1 MTGSDGDSPK
11 SGEEP
16 GQDALSGP
24 PQPGQSAQSTGSEPV
39 AGPPPHPLDGQW
51 HIATDGKVYGPYSG
65 HDIEKF
71 ITEGRVTS
79 LTNVARVG
87 SEKWQRAGDDRTL
100 GALFGTNLPAAK
112 ASRTVQAGEGS
123 AVVQINNVYPDPAL
137 MMGSEMGPKSPGIA
151 LLLSLLIPGVG
162 QMYNSQVAKGILML
176 IGWILL
182 WFVWLGW
189 VIWIWA
195 MIDAYQEAKHLNYE
209 FNRRLARH
217 RNG

>member
-1 MTGSDGDSPK
+1 MTGSDGESPK

-16 GQDALSGP
+16 GQDTLSGP
-24 PQPGQSAQSTGSEPV
+24 PQAGQSAQSTGSEPV

-100 GALFGTNLPAAK
+100 GTLFGILRLASLYAAMGNRIEAEK
-112 ASRTVQAGEGS
+112 HFDI
-123 AVVQINNVYPDPAL
+123 VVQTLTTPDADVVPQTERARAAV
-137 MMGSEMGPKSPGIA
+137 E
-151 LLLSLLIPGVG
+151 SLQGT
-162 QMYNSQVAKGILML
+162 
-176 IGWILL
+176 
-182 WFVWLGW
+182 
-189 VIWIWA
+189 
-195 MIDAYQEAKHLNYE
+195 H
-209 FNRRLARH
+209 
-217 RNG
+217 